1 MRPTATSLLLL
12 ERWHQCGS
20 WVFIYGRR
28 GFVTNH
34 DKVFIANDQDRG
46 VLSSFFFKSNG
57 FQAQSGVFLFF
68 CRFGAEVNL

>member
-1 MRPTATSLLLL
+1 MRTTATSSLLL

-20 WVFIYGRR
+20 WVIIYGRR
-28 GFVTNH
+28 RFVTNH
-34 DKVFIANDQDRG
+34 DEVFIANDHDRG
-46 VLSSFFFKSNG
+46 ILFFKSNG